1 MIASDKITYL
11 DNNATTAID
20 PAVLEAM
27 WPFLEKYFAN
37 PSSGYRFAAQVRD
50 AIEQAR
56 EQVAALLGCEP
67 GEIVFTSCGTES
79 NNTAFHSALETR
91 PECKHVVT
99 TAVEHSA
106 VRKPAQELERHG
118 YEVTVIGVDKSGR
131 LSLRAV
137 ADAIRPD
144 TALVSVM
151 WANNETGVIFPIEE
165 IAEIARDK
173 NVPLHTDA
181 VQAAGKIS
189 INLREI
195 QLQFL
200 SISGHKLHA
209 PKGVGALYVNRR
221 SRFHPLLLGGSHENN
236 RRAGTE
242 NAASIVAL
250 GKAAE
255 VALLKLPEEQTRVR
269 NLRDRFEKALIEK
282 IPNARVNGA
291 GAPRLVN
298 TSSMTLLSELRY
310 TDPDGVVWIAPEG
323 SVVDGASIPRVL
335 WSLMGGPFDGKYR
348 NASVLHDVSYD
359 QQMRPWKQCDRMF
372 YDAMRCSGVGETEA
386 KTMYYALYRHGRHWK
401 RTHFL
406 PGSATAEDEIVPRAI
421 AVDEQEDV
429 AATRDWIEN
438 ARPSLAQI
446 EARAAAAPSH

>member
-20 PAVLEAM
+20 SAVLEAM
-27 WPFLEKYFAN
+27 RPYLEKYFAN

-106 VRKPAQELERHG
+106 VRKPAQELEQHG
-118 YEVTVIGVDKSGR
+118 YKVTFITVDNSGR
-131 LSLRAV
+131 LSLRAL
-137 ADAIRPD
+137 ADAICAD
-144 TALVSVM
+144 TALISVM

-181 VQAAGKIS
+181 VQAAGKIP
-189 INLREI
+189 INLREV

-221 SRFHPLLLGGSHENN
+221 SRFHPLLVGGSHENN

-242 NAASIVAL
+242 NAASIVGL

-255 VALLKLPEEQTRVR
+255 IALAKLGDEQTRVR
-269 NLRDRFEKALIEK
+269 NLRDRFEKMLLERIAA
-282 IPNARVNGA
+282 ARVNGM
-291 GAPRLVN
+291 GAPRLAN
-298 TSSMTLLSELRY
+298 TSS
-310 TDPDGVVWIAPEG
+310 V
-323 SVVDGASIPRVL
+323 
-335 WSLMGGPFDGKYR
+335 
-348 NASVLHDVSYD
+348 
-359 QQMRPWKQCDRMF
+359 MF
-372 YDAMRCSGVGETEA
+372 
-386 KTMYYALYRHGRHWK
+386 
-401 RTHFL
+401 
-406 PGSATAEDEIVPRAI
+406 DEI
-421 AVDEQEDV
+421 ESE
-429 AATRDWIEN
+429 AALMMLD
-438 ARPSLAQI
+438 Q
-446 EARAAAAPSH
+446 

>member
-1 MIASDKITYL
+1 VENTTDDETSEISAGDDHGIRRRFTSARDGDTIYPFMILSDKITYL

-27 WPFLEKYFAN
+27 RPFLDKYFAN

-91 PECKHVVT
+91 PQCKHVVT

-118 YEVTVIGVDKSGR
+118 YEVSVIGVDKSGR

-144 TALVSVM
+144 TALISVM

-181 VQAAGKIS
+181 VQAAGKIP
-189 INLREI
+189 INLREV
-195 QLQFL
+195 QPQFL

-221 SRFHPLLLGGSHENN
+221 SRFHPLLIGGSHENN

-255 VALLKLPEEQTRVR
+255 VALSKLPEERTRVR
-269 NLRDRFEKALIEK
+269 NLRDQFEKVLLEK

-291 GAPRLVN
+291 GAPRLAN
-298 TSSMTLLSELRY
+298 TSSIMFDEIESE
-310 TDPDGVVWIAPEG
+310 A
-323 SVVDGASIPRVL
+323 A
-335 WSLMGGPFDGKYR
+335 LMM
-348 NASVLHDVSYD
+348 LD
-359 QQMRPWKQCDRMF
+359 QENIC
-372 YDAMRCSGVGETEA
+372 CSA
-386 KTMYYALYRHGRHWK
+386 
-401 RTHFL
+401 
-406 PGSATAEDEIVPRAI
+406 GSACRTGSLQASHVLSAMGLVNEQARGSLRFSFGRFNDDKDIDRAI
-421 AVDEQEDV
+421 DVVPKVIAKLRALSPVAV
-429 AATRDWIEN
+429 R
-438 ARPSLAQI
+438 
-446 EARAAAAPSH
+446 